1 MLLVSDRYRQ
11 STFGAIGLMLT
22 ALAPDFAGAN
32 EPRPSAVTVELA
44 RVGPSGTTTDSFA
57 SDATVI
63 LRIQR
68 SLAKIGVYKG
78 PLSGRLDAGLQAA
91 IQAYHKR
98 SGLPI
103 DGVATEELATHL
115 ETASQVDVLLQRLD
129 KARTQHI
136 DAARDALLANEAT
149 RDLVGP
155 DDTEA
160 ADPTRDATPCF
171 RDPTPACLLAE
182 ASESAKAIDRAD
194 MRNWARGELLAAQ
207 AKVGFTDQAMSTV
220 RRISDPHLIIVAL
233 RDIAEG
239 LARAGRAD
247 DALAAAEII
256 PDPLKKADALA
267 QIALIALKGGDKVA
281 AEKAARALG
290 EIGRSLKEPSRRVQY
305 WSRAAS
311 VLERVGQDS
320 EARVLIEW
328 ADALA
333 RTRVPLDERG
343 AALRY
348 VAMAFIESGRPEIA
362 VKRADEISDA
372 QDRASVMLAVA
383 TAFADAGNIPQA
395 LAAAKSIT
403 EARYKAVVLSHIA
416 LAQIKAGQG
425 AEGAQTLAQARA
437 VTEDIKMHFAAAYAV
452 SRVALAQTEFA
463 KTSRASFGEAIE
475 LAQFIK
481 DESLRAHVLWT
492 IVAEQRKAGESSAA
506 NATEDQARRASTDIR
521 SPLSQI
527 WMYGDFSLSLL
538 AQGEG
543 EAAWAAFRNWLKVA
557 EGLTNAWGRARALS
571 KLAATLSDLPA
582 DIARP

>member
-44 RVGPSGTTTDSFA
+44 RVGPSGTTTGSFA

-281 AEKAARALG
+281 AEKAARAIG
-290 EIGRSLKEPSRRVQY
+290 EIGRSLKKPSRRVQY

-328 ADALA
+328 ADTMA

-348 VAMAFIESGRPEIA
+348 VAMAFIESGRPEI
-362 VKRADEISDA
+362 
-372 QDRASVMLAVA
+372 AVA